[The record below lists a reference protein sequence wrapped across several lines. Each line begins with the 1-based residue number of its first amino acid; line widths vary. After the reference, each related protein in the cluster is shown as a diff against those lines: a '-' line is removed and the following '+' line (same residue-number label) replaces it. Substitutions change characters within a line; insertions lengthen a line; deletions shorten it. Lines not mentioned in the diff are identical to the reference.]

1 MIYANERDILF
12 DDVQLLENVLGMNSL
27 KISSANANCDCTSY
41 TTTFDDED
49 FDTEKGTAIAV
60 ANS

>member
-1 MIYANERDILF
+1 MIYTNETDIVF
-12 DDVQLLENVLGMNSL
+12 DDIQLLENVLGENSL
-27 KISSANANCDCTSY
+27 KISSANANSDCTSY

-49 FDTEKGTAIAV
+49 YDTEKGTAIAA